1 MISDNDSILSSNID
15 KRINTL
21 KKNLTGKNIEMRY
34 TKSDDNLLRGVRA
47 HKKNLNSSII
57 GMQMYLK
64 GMATLEKKRRFIEK
78 SKKQLEIK
86 ENQLI
91 RQKPRINNKSHFLSR
106 SRSMDGLKVEE
117 RLLQK
122 GKEMEKRKHD
132 KIMQLSFDLGHRRN
146 IKSKKLNNKFDSLY
160 IDAKKKEEEKQKL
173 IDNYYKKKYTFKPQI
188 SEKSKNLSKEKYD
201 EIIQKGKERNKKVK
215 EEIEKEMKKKIG
227 SRTKRHNNNKNQINT
242 NISNKINKNNY
253 SYTKESYERELR
265 KKISELNEEKIYIS
279 SQKKTQ
285 WLSHINEIVKKTKFE
300 KYKKLFDMCGGEN
313 GILII
318 KNIKLSKI
326 DKNVLNEVTNLL
338 DEIMHGNTDSI
349 SFKEFCEQAD
359 KFLSK

>member
-1 MISDNDSILSSNID
+1 MIPDNDSRLSSNID
-15 KRINTL
+15 ERINTL

-57 GMQMYLK
+57 GMQMYLR

-146 IKSKKLNNKFDSLY
+146 IKSKKLNYKFDSLY

-173 IDNYYKKKYTFKPQI
+173 IDNFYKKKYTFKPQI

-201 EIIQKGKERNKKVK
+201 EIIQKGKERKKKVK

-227 SRTKRHNNNKNQINT
+227 IRTKRHNNNRNQINT
-242 NISNKINKNNY
+242 NTSNKIKKHNY

-265 KKISELNEEKIYIS
+265 KKISELNEEKICTS

-313 GILII
+313 DILII